1 MISAAQKKAKENF
14 KKAIAYRKKTG
25 CSLKEAFAHTYGKK
39 VGAIKKAAPK
49 KAAVKKAAPK
59 KNAGFVKT
67 VKLGTKK
74 EVTYTKKSEVKP
86 KKQPVKISGFKNVIG
101 ALPVGFKGTIYDI
114 PFKIVNQYDIYNDV
128 SAIMED
134 TRSGNTITVFDGK
147 GSAKDKAESIVN
159 YVNKATLLKENYT
172 KPLYG
177 MMLKFSTNLQ
187 NEVKAFNAGKKQTI
201 KKQPL
206 IVAIPK
212 IIPKKIATK
221 KAAPKKAAR
230 KKTLHYAG
238 TMNSQDG
245 KKMYKYSLGNLD
257 NKLINEYKDILGKIK
272 YYETTINMFK
282 IAIKEYKERGLTR
295 YNVYSLKQDIVKFNS
310 IIKELKTHSKEL
322 KKHI

>member
-86 KKQPVKISGFKNVIG
+86 KKQPVKISGTK
-101 ALPVGFKGTIYDI
+101 K
-114 PFKIVNQYDIYNDV
+114 
-128 SAIMED
+128 
-134 TRSGNTITVFDGK
+134 TVK
-147 GSAKDKAESIVN
+147 KYTDKQ
-159 YVNKATLLKENYT
+159 LKEIASDAAYANGADLDRMTARLFDDKSLVT
-172 KPLYG
+172 KY
-177 MMLKFSTNLQ
+177 LKSIKDWEIKNKTKIR
-187 NEVKAFNAGKKQTI
+187 VKTKK
-201 KKQPL
+201 
-206 IVAIPK
+206 AA
-212 IIPKKIATK
+212 PKKAAIK

-310 IIKELKTHSKEL
+310 IIKELKTHSREL